1 MESVLSF
8 AERFL
13 LDPACLWLEMSLEQR
28 QRFQLVLFPESIELG
43 LDEEVRTAVTSNV
56 FKLLQP
62 KNEDETEV
70 VSREGL
76 EPSTHG
82 LKGRCSTN

>member
-1 MESVLSF
+1 M
-8 AERFL
+8 
-13 LDPACLWLEMSLEQR
+13 
-28 QRFQLVLFPESIELG
+28 ELG
-43 LDEEVRTAVTSNV
+43 LNEEERTAVTTYV
-56 FKLLQP
+56 FKRGQP
-62 KNEDETEV
+62 ENEDETEM

>member
-1 MESVLSF
+1 
-8 AERFL
+8 
-13 LDPACLWLEMSLEQR
+13 MSLEQR
-28 QRFQLVLFPESIELG
+28 QRFQRVLFPEGIALG
-43 LDEEVRTAVTSNV
+43 LDGEVRTAVTSYV
-56 FKLLQP
+56 FKLGQP
-62 KNEDETEV
+62 ETEDETEM